1 MMEGEPSRA
10 VSQGE
15 EGTGLQRELQRRRSR
30 AGEVGGEGS
39 GGPSSA
45 GAGNLVRK
53 GGVERHQAEG
63 KQAFRGEAE

>member
-10 VSQGE
+10 ASQGE

-45 GAGNLVRK
+45 GAGHLVRK
-53 GGVERHQAEG
+53 GAAERHQAEG